1 MLKVFQVKRGDQF
14 SFIVYFKN
22 LNQDLTTIK
31 FGIKEDYDKSMLVE
45 KELGDGIVKLDQ
57 KHYQVNFSTS
67 DTTSLEAGMYVYD
80 LRYTIGSTPKTPLSG
95 YLVINDSVFINNNQE
110 S

>member
-22 LNQDLTTIK
+22 LNQDLTTIR
-31 FGIKEDYDKSMLVE
+31 FGLKEDYDKPMLID
-45 KELGDGIVKLDQ
+45 KSLGDGIVKIDTT
-57 KHYQVNFSTS
+57 HYQVNFSVS
-67 DTTSLEAGMYVYD
+67 DTSYIEAGMYVFD
-80 LRYTIGSTPKTPLSG
+80 LRYTIGDTPRTPVSG
-95 YLVINDSVFINNNQE
+95 YILFNDSVFNNEEE

>member
-1 MLKVFQVKRGDQF
+1 MLKVFQVKKGDQF

-22 LNQDLTTIK
+22 LNQDLTTIQ
-31 FGIKEDYDKSMLVE
+31 FGLKEDYDKPMLVD
-45 KELGDGIVKLDQ
+45 KSLGDGIVKLDQ

-67 DTTSLEAGMYVYD
+67 DTAGLEAGMYVYD

-95 YLVINDSVFINNNQE
+95 YIIINDTVFNNSE
-110 S
+110 E

>member
-1 MLKVFQVKRGDQF
+1 MLKVFQVKKGEQF
-14 SFIVYFKN
+14 SFVVYFKN
-22 LNQDLTTIK
+22 LNQDLATIE
-31 FGIKEDYDKSMLVE
+31 FGLKEDYDKPMLID
-45 KELGDGIVKLDQ
+45 KSLGDGIVKLDQ

-67 DTTSLEAGMYVYD
+67 DTSDLEAGMYVYD

-95 YLVINDSVFINNNQE
+95 YLIINDTVFNNSEE

>member
-22 LNQDLTTIK
+22 LNQDLTTIH
-31 FGIKEDYDKSMLVE
+31 FGLKEDYDKPMLID
-45 KELGDGIVKLDQ
+45 KSLGDGIVKLDQ

-67 DTTSLEAGMYVYD
+67 DTSDLEAGMYVYD

-95 YLVINDSVFINNNQE
+95 YLIINDTVFNNSEE

>member
-1 MLKVFQVKRGDQF
+1 MLKVFQVKRADQF

-22 LNQDLTTIK
+22 LNQDLATIE
-31 FGIKEDYDKSMLVE
+31 FGLKEDYDKPMLID
-45 KELGDGIVKLDQ
+45 KSLGDGIVKLDQ

-67 DTTSLEAGMYVYD
+67 DTSDLEAGMYVYD

-95 YLVINDSVFINNNQE
+95 YLIINDTVFNNSEE